1 MQLTSQILLDTTNEQ
16 ADALKRTMRLTN
28 TSCDYMSN
36 RAFELKVFGRFSLQ
50 KLIYR
55 EIRDTFTTLTA
66 QVVIRALAKVC
77 DAYAIDHKTQRT
89 FKPLGAI
96 SYDSRILSFKVSE
109 KMVNIWSV
117 DGRLKMPFKCG
128 KGQLELLNGKRGEA
142 DLCFVNG
149 KFYLFV
155 ACEVETPKQI
165 DVEDVLGID
174 MGIVTL
180 AKDSDDETYSGQAV
194 EDNRRK
200 FEHRRRNLQ
209 KKQTKSAKRKLKK
222 ISGKQARFQKITNH
236 EISKKIVQKAQ
247 DTRRAIGLEDLTGI
261 REAKVRR
268 RQRARHSNWSFYDLQ
283 TKITYKAE
291 RAGIPVI
298 FVDPKNTSRTC
309 SKCGCVDKANRK
321 SQSIFLCISCGFAEN
336 ADYNAA
342 VNIAVRASVNMPMVS
357 NLRVQGQ
364 SPHLSSALLRNAMQ

>member
-1 MQLTSQILLDTTNEQ
+1 MQLTSQILLDPTNEQ
-16 ADALKRTMRLTN
+16 ADALKRTLRLTN
-28 TSCDYMSN
+28 SCCDYMSK

-77 DAYAIDHKTQRT
+77 DAYSLEHKKQRT

-128 KGQLELLNGKRGEA
+128 KRQLELLNGKRGEA

-149 KFYLFV
+149 RFYLFV
-155 ACEVETPKQI
+155 ACEVETPKPI
-165 DVEDVLGID
+165 DVDGVLGVD
-174 MGIVTL
+174 LGIVNI
-180 AKDSDDETYSGQAV
+180 AADSDGGGFSGTSI
-194 EDNRRK
+194 EDNRRQ
-200 FEHRRRNLQ
+200 FAHRRRNLQ
-209 KKQTKSAKRKLKK
+209 RNGSKSAKRKLKK
-222 ISGKQARFQKITNH
+222 ISGKQARFQTITNH
-236 EISKKIVQKAQ
+236 VISKAIVKIAQ
-247 DTRRAIGLEDLTGI
+247 DTRRAIGLEDLIGI

-268 RQRARHSNWSFYDLQ
+268 KQRAKHANWSFFQLRSF
-283 TKITYKAE
+283 IAYKAE

-298 FVDPKNTSRTC
+298 FVDPAYTSQTC
-309 SKCGCVDKANRK
+309 NECGCVDKANRK
-321 SQSIFLCISCGFAEN
+321 SQSLFLCVQCGFSTAADTN
-336 ADYNAA
+336 ASLNIRDRAI
-342 VNIAVRASVNMPMVS
+342 VNLPMVS
-357 NLRVQGQ
+357 SLR
-364 SPHLSSALLRNAMQ
+364 A

>member
-28 TSCDYMSN
+28 TCCDYMSN

-55 EIRDTFTTLTA
+55 EIRDTFTALTA

-77 DAYAIDHKTQRT
+77 DAYAIDHKTQRK

-96 SYDSRILSFKVSE
+96 SYDSRILSFKISE

-128 KGQLELLNGKRGEA
+128 KRQLELLNGKRGEA

-149 KFYLFV
+149 SFYLFI
-155 ACEVETPKQI
+155 ACEVETPKPI
-165 DVEDVLGID
+165 DVEGVLGVD
-174 MGIVTL
+174 LGIVNI
-180 AKDSDDETYSGQAV
+180 ASDSDGGGFSGASI

-200 FEHRRRNLQ
+200 FAHRRRNLQ
-209 KKQTKSAKRKLKK
+209 RNGSKSAKRKLKK
-222 ISGKQARFQKITNH
+222 MSGRQARFQKDTNH
-236 EISKKIVQKAQ
+236 IISKGLVKIAQ
-247 DTRRAIGLEDLTGI
+247 DTRRAIGLEDLAGI

-268 RQRARHSNWSFYDLQ
+268 KQRARHANWSFFQLRSF
-283 TKITYKAE
+283 IAYKSE
-291 RAGIPVI
+291 RVGVRVI
-298 FVDPKNTSRTC
+298 LVDPRYTSQTC
-309 SKCGCVDKANRK
+309 NECGYIDRANRK
-321 SQSIFLCISCGFAEN
+321 SQSVFLCVSCGFSTSADTN
-336 ADYNAA
+336 ASL
-342 VNIAVRASVNMPMVS
+342 NIRDRATVILANGL
-357 NLRVQGQ
+357 NG
-364 SPHLSSALLRNAMQ
+364 